1 MFVCLSTFL
10 SNQKE
15 TESGQQKR
23 CPAQR
28 SDRDV
33 WIWRRRKLAEAD
45 KKQWRVGRRRGR
57 SLCSVRWASSCC
69 NFYLLA
75 QSYLEYLACL
85 ALWVANF
92 SAFHTDLSSGSPG
105 AEGCS
110 GNSQR
115 SFSSETQKHRQ
126 RVKDKGEWHASGCW
140 LLVCWVQTDGLEQA
154 AATAGCVCTS
164 GSKTAP
170 LYTGLAVVR
179 LFLSCRLLWISAIR
193 KTPKVFGVFSWSFF
207 YLFIFLKTLFSN
219 SNKLSPSKCSCVTRP
234 RDTMKASFCRRTTVY
249 NMRLAVFVL
258 HTQLFLD
265 RKLNCYSS
273 IALLIYSFNTLKQK

>member
-1 MFVCLSTFL
+1 MFLCLSASS

-15 TESGQQKR
+15 TGSDSLHSALTETCETAVRESWLK
-23 CPAQR
+23 PTR
-28 SDRDV
+28 SGGEWV
-33 WIWRRRKLAEAD
+33 EEGGG
-45 KKQWRVGRRRGR
+45 V
-57 SLCSVRWASSCC
+57 SVPSVPASSCR

-115 SFSSETQKHRQ
+115 SFSSETHKQRQ
-126 RVKDKGEWHASGCW
+126 RVKDKGARHVSGCR
-140 LLVCWVQTDGLEQA
+140 LLVHVVQTVGLVQSA
-154 AATAGCVCTS
+154 AAAGVCTS

-179 LFLSCRLLWISAIR
+179 LFLSCLL
-193 KTPKVFGVFSWSFF
+193 
-207 YLFIFLKTLFSN
+207 L
-219 SNKLSPSKCSCVTRP
+219 
-234 RDTMKASFCRRTTVY
+234 
-249 NMRLAVFVL
+249 
-258 HTQLFLD
+258 
-265 RKLNCYSS
+265 
-273 IALLIYSFNTLKQK
+273 